1 MSIDHAV
8 EMILAQIDLETP
20 DEHWIQ
26 ALSDGSH
33 VLIRPLH
40 EEDRQ
45 REFEFINELSPDSR
59 RFHFLATI
67 EEASSTLLDQL
78 MDVDHERRMAYVA
91 LAHQDG
97 QLKEIGVSRYAALDS
112 REGCE
117 CAVVVA
123 EKWQRRGLGLLL
135 MEHLIKAARRNHFQT
150 MSSLDLTD
158 NHAMQHL
165 AKKLGFARLHKQA
178 DFSEVVHEL
187 DLRVW

>member
-123 EKWQRRGLGLLL
+123 EKWQRRGAGIVIDGAPDQSGEAQPLSNHVVAGS
-135 MEHLIKAARRNHFQT
+135 HRQPCHAASGEETRLCETPQTGRFQ
-150 MSSLDLTD
+150 
-158 NHAMQHL
+158 
-165 AKKLGFARLHKQA
+165 
-178 DFSEVVHEL
+178 
-187 DLRVW
+187 